1 MIEDVISECR
11 SAMNAAVDGLKQNL
25 AKVRTGRASTA
36 LLEGI
41 RVDYYGSPTPLNQVA
56 SVQVADARL
65 LVVKP
70 WEKSII
76 GDIEKAIK
84 ASDLGINPQSDGEI
98 IRLPVPALTEE
109 RRKDLLKTARGKGE
123 DAKLVIRNSR
133 RDANEMLKELEKD
146 KDITEDES
154 TRALKRVQD
163 ETDAHIK
170 AVDEVVGKKE
180 KEIMEV

>member
-1 MIEDVISECR
+1 MIEDVIGECR
-11 SAMNAAVDGLKQNL
+11 GGMQAAVEALKANL
-25 AKVRTGRASTA
+25 QKVRTGRANTA

-41 RVDYYGSPTPLNQVA
+41 RVDYYGSATPLNQVA

-70 WEKSII
+70 WEKSIL
-76 GDIEKAIK
+76 GDIEKAIR
-84 ASDLGINPQSDGEI
+84 ASDLGINPVSDGDV
-98 IRLPVPALTEE
+98 IRLPIPALTEE
-109 RRKDLLKTARGKGE
+109 RRRDLIKTAKSKGE
-123 DAKLVIRNSR
+123 DAKLVIRNAR
-133 RDANEMLKELEKD
+133 RDANEMLKELEKG
-146 KDITEDES
+146 KDITEDDS

-170 AVDEVVGKKE
+170 AVDDVVTRKE

>member
-1 MIEDVISECR
+1 MVEDVISECR
-11 SAMNAAVDGLKQNL
+11 SGMTAAVDSLKANL
-25 AKVRTGRASTA
+25 QKVRTGRASTA

-41 RVDYYGSPTPLNQVA
+41 RVDYYGSPTPLNQLS

-70 WEKSII
+70 FDKGTL
-76 GDIEKAIK
+76 GDIEKAIR
-84 ASDLGINPQSDGEI
+84 ASDLGINPQSDGAV

-109 RRKDLLKTARGKGE
+109 RRKDLFKTARSKGE
-123 DAKLVIRNSR
+123 DAKVVIRNAR

-154 TRALKRVQD
+154 KLALKRVQD